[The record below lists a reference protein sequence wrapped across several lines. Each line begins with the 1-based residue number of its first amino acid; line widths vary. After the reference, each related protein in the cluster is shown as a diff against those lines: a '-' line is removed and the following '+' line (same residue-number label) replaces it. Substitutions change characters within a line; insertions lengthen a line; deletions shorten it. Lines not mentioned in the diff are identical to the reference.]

1 MQTKKHS
8 SPSALTC
15 GLGSSYLYLD
25 SSRYLNGED
34 LVVTITVEVPEE
46 LVGGIY
52 VAVGAVLQRCQDELD
67 EATEQAAGSQRD
79 DDDEP
84 AGEA

>member
-1 MQTKKHS
+1 VIVS
-8 SPSALTC
+8 S
-15 GLGSSYLYLD
+15 LD
-25 SSRYLNGED
+25 SSRYLVGSIR
-34 LVVTITVEVPEE
+34 VVTITVEVPEE
-46 LVGGIY
+46 LVGDIY
-52 VAVGAVLQRCQDELD
+52 VAVGHVLQRGQDELD

>member
-1 MQTKKHS
+1 MVK
-8 SPSALTC
+8 
-15 GLGSSYLYLD
+15 
-25 SSRYLNGED
+25 
-34 LVVTITVEVPEE
+34 ITVEVPEE
-46 LVGGIY
+46 LVGDIY
-52 VAVGAVLQRCQDELD
+52 LAVGRALQLGQDELD

>member
-1 MQTKKHS
+1 MAK
-8 SPSALTC
+8 
-15 GLGSSYLYLD
+15 
-25 SSRYLNGED
+25 
-34 LVVTITVEVPEE
+34 ITVEVPEE
-46 LVGGIY
+46 LVGDIY
-52 VAVGAVLQRCQDELD
+52 VAVGAELERGQHELD